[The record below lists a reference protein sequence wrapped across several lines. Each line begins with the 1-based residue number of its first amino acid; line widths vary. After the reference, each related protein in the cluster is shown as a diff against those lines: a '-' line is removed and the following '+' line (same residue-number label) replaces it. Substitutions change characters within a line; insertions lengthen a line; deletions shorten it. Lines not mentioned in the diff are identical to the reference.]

1 MLRKAKRADVVEIHR
16 IRMSVHENRLVSRI
30 ITEDET
36 IEAIEETGRGWV
48 IEENG
53 EIVGFGVANRQN
65 RNIWALFVH
74 PDHERRGYGRQLLD
88 TMTDWLW
95 EHGQEPIWLSTDP
108 GTRAEGFYRSAGWK
122 ITDTLPSGEVRFE
135 MRAPGAGICR

>member
-53 EIVGFGVANRQN
+53 EIVSLDPASIAPR
-65 RNIWALFVH
+65 RHCTEPTRTHH
-74 PDHERRGYGRQLLD
+74 PNTRSRRLL
-88 TMTDWLW
+88 TTARSPP
-95 EHGQEPIWLSTDP
+95 QKPRPKPIRTGARPHPVRDAA
-108 GTRAEGFYRSAGWK
+108 AEN
-122 ITDTLPSGEVRFE
+122 
-135 MRAPGAGICR
+135 